1 MATPVPDP
9 IASTTPYAGVT
20 GSAVSGPVAGVSA
33 VEAAKTDAMC
43 VAGGSESPYPGA
55 ALALGWSGVVGKDGH
70 TYSVFKEGALVA
82 TVEGT
87 GTTDTVALALEHGVG
102 PDLFDHILRLVAG

>member
-1 MATPVPDP
+1 MATPISDK
-9 IASTTPYAGVT
+9 IAAETPYTGAT
-20 GSAVSGPVAGVSA
+20 GSAVAGPVSGVSA

-43 VAGGSESPYPGA
+43 LAGGTESPYPGA

-70 TYSVFKEGALVA
+70 TYSVFKEGTLVA

-87 GTTDTVALALEHGVG
+87 GTTDTVALAAKYGVG
-102 PDLFDHILRLVAG
+102 PDLFGHILRLVAA